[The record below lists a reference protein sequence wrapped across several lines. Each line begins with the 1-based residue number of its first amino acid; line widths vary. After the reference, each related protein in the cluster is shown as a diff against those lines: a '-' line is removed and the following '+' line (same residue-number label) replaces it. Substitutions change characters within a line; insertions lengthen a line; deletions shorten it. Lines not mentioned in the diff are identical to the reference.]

1 MFSLSRLPLFIIGV
15 FMKLV
20 ALQKIDEAAVRA
32 VVPDI
37 EFVHTSRDQLL
48 DVVTD
53 ADILIGSPGNLWE
66 DVLKVSPKLRWV
78 HVSSAG
84 VDRMVSPAFLE
95 SEITLTCA
103 KGDVVGPLLAEHAF
117 ALMLALTRGIALCV
131 RDGRW
136 NRHEGAAGKLVFEV
150 GGKTMGLVGFGGVGQ
165 HLARM
170 AKAFDMDVIALR
182 RAVVGDEPEGVT
194 VWGNERFD
202 DLLAQSDV
210 VVVSVPDTPDTRGM
224 FDKDAF
230 AKMKKS
236 AFLITVGRGNT
247 VDTDALV
254 DALQKGEIAGAGLD
268 VVDPEPLPDEH
279 PLWRMR
285 NVIITPHIAGNAPER
300 AGRNQALV
308 LDNLKRFAQGD
319 ALMSAVDKSAGY

>member
-1 MFSLSRLPLFIIGV
+1 
-15 FMKLV
+15 MKLV
-20 ALQKIDEAAVRA
+20 ALQKVDEAAVKE

-37 EFVHTSRDQLL
+37 EIVNTSRDQLL
-48 DVVTD
+48 DVITD

-66 DVLKVSPKLRWV
+66 DVLKVSPQLRWV

-84 VDRMVSPAFLE
+84 VDRMACPAFFN
-95 SEITLTCA
+95 SEVTLTCA
-103 KGDVVGPLLAEHAF
+103 KGEVVGPLLAEHAF
-117 ALMLALTRGIALCV
+117 ALMLGLTRGIALCV

-136 NRHEGAAGKLVFEV
+136 NRREGDAGKKVFEV

-165 HLARM
+165 RLARM
-170 AKAFDMDVIALR
+170 AQAFDMNVIALR
-182 RAVVGDEPEGVT
+182 RAVVGDESDGVT
-194 VWGNERFD
+194 VWGNDRLD
-202 DLLAQSDV
+202 DLLAASDV

-224 FDKDAF
+224 FNQDAF
-230 AKMKKS
+230 SKMKKS
-236 AFLITVGRGNT
+236 SFLITVGRGNT

-254 DALQKGEIAGAGLD
+254 HALQHGEIAGAGLD

-279 PLWRMR
+279 PLWQMR

-308 LDNLKRFAQGD
+308 LENLKRFAQGE
-319 ALMSAVDKSAGY
+319 ALESAVNKTAGY

>member
-1 MFSLSRLPLFIIGV
+1 
-15 FMKLV
+15 MKLV
-20 ALQKIDEAAVRA
+20 ALQKIDEGAAKEIVPNLE
-32 VVPDI
+32 VVNA
-37 EFVHTSRDQLL
+37 SRDTLL

-53 ADILIGSPGNLWE
+53 ADILIGSPGGNLIE
-66 DVLKVSPKLRWV
+66 DIIKVSPKLRWI

-84 VDRMVSPAFLE
+84 VDSLICPALLE
-95 SEITLTCA
+95 SNVTLTCA

-136 NRHEGAAGKLVFEV
+136 NRREGEAGKKVFEV
-150 GGKTMGLVGFGGVGQ
+150 GGKTLGLVGFGGVGQ

-170 AKAFDMDVIALR
+170 AHAFNMNVIALR
-182 RAVVGDEPEGVT
+182 RKAVGDEPDYVT
-194 VWGNERFD
+194 VWGNDRFD

-210 VVVSVPDTPDTRGM
+210 VVVSVPDTPQTRGM
-224 FDKDAF
+224 FNADAF
-230 AKMKKS
+230 AKMKNA
-236 AFLITVGRGNT
+236 AFLVTVGRGNT

-254 DALQKGEIAGAGLD
+254 AALNNGDIAGAGLD

-279 PLWRMR
+279 PLFQMR

-300 AGRNQALV
+300 AGRNSALV
-308 LDNLKRFAQGD
+308 LENLKRFAQGE
-319 ALMSAVDKSAGY
+319 ALVSSVNKSVGY

>member
-1 MFSLSRLPLFIIGV
+1 
-15 FMKLV
+15 MKLV
-20 ALQKIDEAAVRA
+20 ALQKVDEAAAKA

-37 EFVHTSRDQLL
+37 EVVNTSRDQLL

-53 ADILIGSPGNLWE
+53 ADVLIGSPGNLWE
-66 DVLKVSPKLRWV
+66 EVLKVSPKLRWV

-84 VDRMVSPAFLE
+84 VDRMVCPAFYN
-95 SEITLTCA
+95 SEVTLTCA

-117 ALMLALTRGIALCV
+117 ALMLGLTRGIALCV

-136 NRHEGAAGKLVFEV
+136 NRHEGEAGKQVFEV

-170 AKAFDMDVIALR
+170 AQAFNMNVIALR

-194 VWGNERFD
+194 VWSHDRFD
-202 DLLAQSDV
+202 DLLAASDV
-210 VVVSVPDTPDTRGM
+210 VVVSVPDTPETRGM
-224 FDKDAF
+224 CNQDAF
-230 AKMKKS
+230 EKMKKS

-254 DALQKGEIAGAGLD
+254 DALQNGDIAGAGLD

-279 PLWRMR
+279 PLWQMR

-300 AGRNQALV
+300 AGRNQTLV
-308 LDNLKRFAQGD
+308 LENLRRFAQGE
-319 ALMSAVDKSAGY
+319 ALESAVDKTAGY

>member
-1 MFSLSRLPLFIIGV
+1 
-15 FMKLV
+15 MKLV
-20 ALQKIDEAAVRA
+20 ALQKIDEAAAREIVPNIE
-32 VVPDI
+32 VVNA
-37 EFVHTSRDQLL
+37 SRDTLL

-53 ADILIGSPGNLWE
+53 ADILIGSPGALWE

-84 VDRMVSPAFLE
+84 VDRLVCPAFLE
-95 SEITLTCA
+95 SDVTVTCA

-136 NRHEGAAGKLVFEV
+136 NRREGDAGKKVFEV
-150 GGKTMGLVGFGGVGQ
+150 GGKTLGLVGFGGVGQ

-170 AKAFDMDVIALR
+170 GHAFNMDVIALR
-182 RAVVGDEPEGVT
+182 RKAVGDEPDYVT

-202 DLLAQSDV
+202 DLLAKADV

-224 FDKDAF
+224 FDREAF

-236 AFLITVGRGNT
+236 AFLVTVGRGNT

-254 DALQKGEIAGAGLD
+254 EALENGEIAGAGLD

-279 PLWRMR
+279 PLWQMR

-300 AGRNQALV
+300 AGRNRALI
-308 LDNLKRFAQGD
+308 LDNLKRFAQGE
-319 ALMSAVDKSAGY
+319 ALASAVDKSVGY